1 MEIAGGPGDE
11 NSTGASANCGSLPFA
26 GCKADRVQQQT
37 QSDQREDGNVTPTR
51 NGIEQEVEGPKM
63 NKVSDNSSKPTSKGP
78 SFRCAEMR

>member
-1 MEIAGGPGDE
+1 MEIAAGPE
-11 NSTGASANCGSLPFA
+11 MKRAPPASANCGSLPFA

-37 QSDQREDGNVTPTR
+37 QSDQRKDGDVTPTR